1 MSSIHKASPSQQSPS
16 QPQDPIA
23 LFHSAARKLP
33 LAVKSGL
40 SRDVQGKGKGTNVD
54 RANQASDLRRSNAIG
69 RGNSLEKAHRLDV
82 AVGSVSRSSSSA
94 STASNSTLRSRASDK
109 DLPRVLRCLVDKGY
123 TRTMIGRY
131 LVELLLGADSFYSGL
146 IARLVGANRTYSEIC
161 VQVFRRLDLSNK
173 DGWPLECEV
182 EMGNGDSRPDPSRP
196 AKCLYSD
203 DSEPAMG
210 SPGQNCTR
218 DNVSMLSDVSDDE
231 FEYVDVEMGVARTVD
246 ISRHTVHL
254 VDSLRR

>member
-40 SRDVQGKGKGTNVD
+40 SRNVQGKGKGTNVD
-54 RANQASDLRRSNAIG
+54 RASQPSDLRRSNAIG
-69 RGNSLEKAHRLDV
+69 RGNSLEKAHHLNV

-182 EMGNGDSRPDPSRP
+182 EMGNVDSRPDPSKP
-196 AKCLYSD
+196 AKCLYSG
-203 DSEPAMG
+203 DSEPAIG
-210 SPGQNCTR
+210 LLSQNCT
-218 DNVSMLSDVSDDE
+218 
-231 FEYVDVEMGVARTVD
+231 VDVE
-246 ISRHTVHL
+246 
-254 VDSLRR
+254 